1 MVKVSRPLDSLGSP
15 CYAVALDYLGRWW
28 PLAKSKAGLLQGTL
42 DMLILKALSLG
53 ALHGYG
59 IGQRIAQ
66 ISGDALKI
74 EEGSLYPG
82 LYRLEQRGGVQSEW
96 DVSDN
101 NQRAEFY
108 KLTRAGRKQL
118 ILEERNWERL
128 PRAAQYD

>member
-1 MVKVSRPLDSLGSP
+1 MSK
-15 CYAVALDYLGRWW
+15 A
-28 PLAKSKAGLLQGTL
+28 KAGLLQGTL

-66 ISGDALKI
+66 ISGDTLRV

-82 LYRLEQRGGVQSEW
+82 LYRLERRGWIESEW

-101 NQRAEFY
+101 NQRAKFY
-108 KLTRAGRKQL
+108 KLTRSGRKQL
-118 ILEERNWERL
+118 IVEEQNWERL
-128 PRAAQYD
+128 ADATMKAMRVV

>member
-1 MVKVSRPLDSLGSP
+1 MLPLERLGGT
-15 CYAVALDYLGRWW
+15 AV
-28 PLAKSKAGLLQGTL
+28 AKSKAGVLQGTL

-59 IGQRIAQ
+59 VGQRIAQ

-82 LYRLEQRGGVQSEW
+82 LYRLEQRGWVQSEW
-96 DVSDN
+96 DISDN
-101 NQRAEFY
+101 NQRAKFY

-128 PRAAQYD
+128 AGATMKALRAS

>member
-1 MVKVSRPLDSLGSP
+1 MGKSR
-15 CYAVALDYLGRWW
+15 
-28 PLAKSKAGLLQGTL
+28 AGLLQGTL

-59 IGQRIAQ
+59 VGQRIGQ
-66 ISGDALKI
+66 ISGDELKV

-82 LYRLEQRGGVQSEW
+82 LYRLERRGWIESEW

-101 NQRAEFY
+101 NQRAKFY

-118 ILEERNWERL
+118 ILEEQNWERL
-128 PRAAQYD
+128 AGATVKALRAS

>member
-1 MVKVSRPLDSLGSP
+1 MS
-15 CYAVALDYLGRWW
+15 
-28 PLAKSKAGLLQGTL
+28 KSKAGLLQGTL

-66 ISGDALKI
+66 ISDDTLKI

-82 LYRLEQRGGVQSEW
+82 LYRRGWIESEW

-101 NQRAEFY
+101 NQRAKFY
-108 KLTRAGRKQL
+108 KLTRSGRKQL
-118 ILEERNWERL
+118 ILEEQNWERL
-128 PRAAQYD
+128 AGATMKALRAV

>member
-1 MVKVSRPLDSLGSP
+1 VRTVS
-15 CYAVALDYLGRWW
+15 
-28 PLAKSKAGLLQGTL
+28 KSKAGLLQGTL

-66 ISGDALKI
+66 ISDDTLKI

-82 LYRLEQRGGVQSEW
+82 LYRLERRGWIESEW

-101 NQRAEFY
+101 NQRAKFY
-108 KLTRAGRKQL
+108 KLTRSGRKQL
-118 ILEERNWERL
+118 ILEEQNWERL
-128 PRAAQYD
+128 AGATMKALRAR

>member
-1 MVKVSRPLDSLGSP
+1 M
-15 CYAVALDYLGRWW
+15 
-28 PLAKSKAGLLQGTL
+28 AKSKAGLLQGTL

-59 IGQRIAQ
+59 IGQRISQ
-66 ISGDALKI
+66 ISDDALKI

-82 LYRLEQRGGVQSEW
+82 LYRLERRGWIDSEW

-101 NQRAEFY
+101 NQRAKFY

-118 ILEERNWERL
+118 IIEEQHWERL
-128 PRAAQYD
+128 AGATMKALRTVS

>member
-1 MVKVSRPLDSLGSP
+1 
-15 CYAVALDYLGRWW
+15 
-28 PLAKSKAGLLQGTL
+28 LAKSKAGLLQGTL

-82 LYRLEQRGGVQSEW
+82 LDRLEQRGWVQSEW

-101 NQRAEFY
+101 NQRAKFY
-108 KLTRAGRKQL
+108 KLTRSGRKQL
-118 ILEERNWERL
+118 TLEESNWERL
-128 PRAAQYD
+128 AGATMRALRAS

>member
-1 MVKVSRPLDSLGSP
+1 M
-15 CYAVALDYLGRWW
+15 
-28 PLAKSKAGLLQGTL
+28 AKSKAGLLQGTL

-59 IGQRIAQ
+59 IGQRISQ
-66 ISGDALKI
+66 ISDDALKI

-82 LYRLEQRGGVQSEW
+82 LYRLERRGWIDSEW

-101 NQRAEFY
+101 NQRAKFY

-118 ILEERNWERL
+118 IIEEQHWERL
-128 PRAAQYD
+128 AGATMKALRAVS

>member
-1 MVKVSRPLDSLGSP
+1 MS
-15 CYAVALDYLGRWW
+15 
-28 PLAKSKAGLLQGTL
+28 KSKAGLLQGTL

-66 ISGDALKI
+66 ISGDALRV

-82 LYRLEQRGGVQSEW
+82 LYRLEQRGWIDSEW

-101 NQRAEFY
+101 NQRAKFY

-118 ILEERNWERL
+118 IAEEQNWERL
-128 PRAAQYD
+128 VGATKKALRAS

>member
-1 MVKVSRPLDSLGSP
+1 M
-15 CYAVALDYLGRWW
+15 
-28 PLAKSKAGLLQGTL
+28 AKSKVGLLQGTL

-82 LYRLEQRGGVQSEW
+82 LYRLEQRGWVSSEW
-96 DVSDN
+96 DISDN
-101 NQRAEFY
+101 NQRAKFY

-118 ILEERNWERL
+118 IVEEQNWERL
-128 PRAAQYD
+128 ASATIKALRAV